1 MNVDAEKVIS
11 KLMDQIAQNS
21 RIIAIL
27 QVQIEVLQ
35 ADKEVGNE

>member
-35 ADKEVGNE
+35 ADKEVT